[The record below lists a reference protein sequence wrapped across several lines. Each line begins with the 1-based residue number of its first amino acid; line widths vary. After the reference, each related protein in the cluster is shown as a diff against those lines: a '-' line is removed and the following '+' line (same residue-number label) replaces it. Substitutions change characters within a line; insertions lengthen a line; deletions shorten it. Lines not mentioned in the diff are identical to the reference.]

1 MESKNSY
8 EELKK
13 QVVYVI
19 GEERMNGRIEEL
31 SAEYICKVLGA
42 ELKDVQKILEELR

>member
-1 MESKNSY
+1 MESGKSC

-13 QVVYVI
+13 QVVYLI

>member
-1 MESKNSY
+1 MESGKSC
-8 EELKK
+8 EELKR
-13 QVVYVI
+13 QVVYLI

-42 ELKDVQKILEELR
+42 ELKDVQKILDELR